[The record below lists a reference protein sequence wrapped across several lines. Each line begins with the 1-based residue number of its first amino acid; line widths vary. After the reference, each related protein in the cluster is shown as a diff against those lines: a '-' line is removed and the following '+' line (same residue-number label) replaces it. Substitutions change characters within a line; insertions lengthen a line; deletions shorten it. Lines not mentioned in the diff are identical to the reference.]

1 MGKLVGTELHIE
13 MEKTGF
19 GLQKV
24 RLFVMNQ
31 KKEEGVVGRFSLIRQ
46 ECNIEEEK
54 KPYYQV
60 ETEKRRMIREQ
71 TIIIYA

>member
-1 MGKLVGTELHIE
+1 
-13 MEKTGF
+13 
-19 GLQKV
+19 
-24 RLFVMNQ
+24 MNH